1 MILGTG
7 FEVSQ
12 DPMPFMVCPVP
23 SAGSSRCELSAAS
36 VAVPPSAIMNQNP
49 LEPKAQLSTTFIGR
63 CGGGVLSQKYKS
75 NWVTTISHIWS
86 VPCSKDCI
94 LWPWPSTKEK
104 VHSRILSHPRHAG
117 LVPWVNKPEWQPQS
131 WVYLC
136 VPVVHSPCYRYACT
150 ELVKLP
156 CTHYSTTQCI
166 WERFRYVIPGFSLI
180 QTAQLSFLL
189 HSQKATRV
197 SEWELPCPHPH
208 LHLAT
213 FLK

>member
-75 NWVTTISHIWS
+75 N
-86 VPCSKDCI
+86 
-94 LWPWPSTKEK
+94 
-104 VHSRILSHPRHAG
+104 
-117 LVPWVNKPEWQPQS
+117 
-131 WVYLC
+131 
-136 VPVVHSPCYRYACT
+136 
-150 ELVKLP
+150 
-156 CTHYSTTQCI
+156 
-166 WERFRYVIPGFSLI
+166 
-180 QTAQLSFLL
+180 
-189 HSQKATRV
+189 
-197 SEWELPCPHPH
+197 
-208 LHLAT
+208 
-213 FLK
+213 